1 MELTPEEREI
11 YERELARCRYRAQQL
26 RELEAPHENQVA
38 LEAAWEPLLR
48 RPPLPDPPCAMPYY
62 APELIP

>member
-26 RELEAPHENQVA
+26 RDLEAPAENQVA

-48 RPPLPDPPCAMPYY
+48 RPPVPYPPCRMPYLEEDLV
-62 APELIP
+62 P